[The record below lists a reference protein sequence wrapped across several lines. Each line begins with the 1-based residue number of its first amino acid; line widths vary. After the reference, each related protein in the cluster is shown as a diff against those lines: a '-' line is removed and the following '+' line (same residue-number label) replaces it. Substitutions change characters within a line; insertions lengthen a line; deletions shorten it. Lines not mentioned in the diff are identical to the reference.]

1 MNTRV
6 IKALI
11 KKDLALFVSN
21 RFYMLITIIGLVCY
35 IGIYFVVPVP
45 LDKKLSLAMYVPIV
59 PPAFSHLTGHEGAD
73 VEFFSTEES
82 LKQAVLDS
90 DY

>member
-11 KKDLALFVSN
+11 RKDLALFASN
-21 RFYMLITIIGLVCY
+21 RFYMLITVIGLVFY
-35 IGIYFVVPVP
+35 IGIYFVLPVP
-45 LDKKLSLAMYVPIV
+45 LDEKLSLAMYVPIV
-59 PPAFSHLTGHEGAD
+59 PPSFSQLTGHEGAD

-82 LKQAVLDS
+82 LKQAVLGG